1 MKKHLRKKDV
11 KKVEN
16 EYFELLKLS
25 KEKDLS
31 NEENDKFITLM
42 NERVSFLEEEFVTAK
57 ENVINSRIFMG
68 INGGL
73 WLVDNLKTGINITS
87 DNPIQGNFEQFAAHF
102 DSVIKYENSFIEF
115 RSNMTDE
122 NFFKMFDYLTEAEG
136 YVDGYTKKKTLSY
149 KA

>member
-1 MKKHLRKKDV
+1 MKKHMREKDV

-25 KEKDLS
+25 KERDLS
-31 NEENDKFITLM
+31 TEEIDKFITVM
-42 NERVSFLEEEFVTAK
+42 RKRVSFLEEEFISAK
-57 ENVINSRIFMG
+57 EHVISSKIFMG

-73 WLVDNLKTGINITS
+73 WLVDGLKTGINITN
-87 DNPIQGNFEQFAAHF
+87 DNPVQSNFEQFAAHA

-115 RSNMTDE
+115 RSNMTNE